1 MAASPIVIPSAPL
14 SMRHRHSL
22 RTASPPSSTSLTARM
37 SSGCYAVSSLSPF
50 TQQDPY
56 TTLGLSNDASADEIK
71 KARRRLALK
80 FHPDVCKSESCTEKF
95 IQVEQAYETIMDC
108 LRGKESSFSVDAPE
122 GMMGVYDESWEDWE
136 EWMGWEGAGTRD
148 YSTHINHSL

>member
-1 MAASPIVIPSAPL
+1 MAEGLGSQRYRIASAPNSPIGGVLYHTS
-14 SMRHRHSL
+14 RR
-22 RTASPPSSTSLTARM
+22 PSSRCRSA
-37 SSGCYAVSSLSPF
+37 ASLSPPLI

-56 TTLGLSNDASADEIK
+56 TTLGLSKDATEDEIK

-80 FHPDVCKSESCTEKF
+80 FHPDVCKSDSCTGKF
-95 IQVEQAYETIMDC
+95 IQIEQAYETIMDC
-108 LRGKESSFSVDAPE
+108 LRGKEPGLAVNYGDAPE